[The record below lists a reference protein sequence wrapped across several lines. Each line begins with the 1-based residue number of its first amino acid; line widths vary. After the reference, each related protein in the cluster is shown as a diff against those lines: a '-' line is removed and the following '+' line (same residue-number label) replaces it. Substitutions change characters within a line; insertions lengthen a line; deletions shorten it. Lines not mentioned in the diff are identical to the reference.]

1 MKIATL
7 KDLLDHGH
15 EIEFDYKG
23 KRYSF
28 TFGENEKGKI
38 VIAFC
43 EFYKDDIESEDIDEI
58 LNSTY
63 NGMKVADIIEELDE
77 KEVDIF

>member
-1 MKIATL
+1 MWC
-7 KDLLDHGH
+7 G
-15 EIEFDYKG
+15 G
-23 KRYSF
+23 KNSCYNIILRKN
-28 TFGENEKGKI
+28 GENEKEKI
-38 VIAFC
+38 VVAFC